1 MSKIKKTGFFIL
13 LLSAISIMVSYI
25 ILNTDKKREVYSER
39 KETEADDE
47 QLNNGE
53 NISKAD
59 IKRYKEILL
68 EAATPREVLAGSSDE
83 QIAFI
88 AENLKSGEIYEAI
101 DSFEFEDELIRI
113 TIICYSYQNNGE
125 KQYKFFPSFRWL
137 KTGYGIDNDSFGFAV
152 YDGWEMVPDMP
163 AKTKV
168 CLKNSSKSKSVRIYD
183 YDPIDASQYGYAYSF
198 TDGISVPNCYYE
210 GYGVFY
216 ARKKEV
222 NDENEVSITY
232 VHDNSSVLLDASYML
247 SIAPGEVSVS
257 SDSSKLQI
265 YSRVMTLN
273 INIYE

>member
-1 MSKIKKTGFFIL
+1 
-13 LLSAISIMVSYI
+13 MVSYI

-39 KETEADDE
+39 KETEADDK

-68 EAATPREVLAGSSDE
+68 EAGTPREVLADSSDE

-101 DSFEFEDELIRI
+101 DSFEFEDELINDNNSANSESDLSNKLIRI
-113 TIICYSYQNNGE
+113 TIICYSYENNGE
-125 KQYKFFPSFRWL
+125 KQYKFFPSYRWL

-168 CLKNSSKSKSVRIYD
+168 YLKNSSKSKSVRIYV

-222 NDENEVSITY
+222 NEVNEVSITY

-273 INIYE
+273 IDSYE

>member
-88 AENLKSGEIYEAI
+88 AENLKSGGTYEAI
-101 DSFEFEDELIRI
+101 DSFEFEDELICI
-113 TIICYSYQNNGE
+113 TIICYSYQNNDE
-125 KQYKFFPSFRWL
+125 KQYKFFPSYRWL

-152 YDGWEMVPDMP
+152 NDGWEMVPDMP

-168 CLKNSSKSKSVRIYD
+168 YLKNSSESKRVRIYD
-183 YDPIDASQYGYAYSF
+183 YEPIDASQYGYAYSF

-257 SDSSKLQI
+257 SASSKLQI

-273 INIYE
+273 INSYE

>member
-1 MSKIKKTGFFIL
+1 MSKIKKTCFFIL
-13 LLSAISIMVSYI
+13 LLSAIGIMVSYI
-25 ILNTDKKREVYSER
+25 ILNTDKKSEVYSER
-39 KETEADDE
+39 KETEADDK

-68 EAATPREVLAGSSDE
+68 EAGTPREVLADSSDE
-83 QIAFI
+83 QIVFI

-152 YDGWEMVPDMP
+152 NDGWEMVPDMP

-168 CLKNSSKSKSVRIYD
+168 YLKNSSKSKSVRIYD

-198 TDGISVPNCYYE
+198 ADGISVPNCYYE

-222 NDENEVSITY
+222 NEVNEVSITY

-247 SIAPGEVSVS
+247 SIAPGKVSVS

-265 YSRVMTLN
+265 YSRIMTLN
-273 INIYE
+273 IDSYG